1 MYIMTYQIKLKLQRY
16 IKFYLIMVMHIDLLK
31 ELAEA
36 LITSG
41 SNNNKQVI
49 FKNWAPFNDCINEIN
64 DV

>member
-1 MYIMTYQIKLKLQRY
+1 
-16 IKFYLIMVMHIDLLK
+16 MVMHIDLLK

>member
-1 MYIMTYQIKLKLQRY
+1 
-16 IKFYLIMVMHIDLLK
+16 MVMHIDLLK

-49 FKNWAPFNDCINEIN
+49 FKNWDPFNDYINEIN